1 MNWSVIVFSWIWDR
15 VLGDPRIS
23 WHPVCLVGN
32 LISYFEKMWLDPTD
46 SAKAKRRKGF
56 YLLIS
61 ILTITTLIA
70 GGLNGCCLQ
79 LLTMLVF
86 RH

>member
-46 SAKAKRRKGF
+46 SVKAKRRKGF
-56 YLLIS
+56 Y
-61 ILTITTLIA
+61 
-70 GGLNGCCLQ
+70 
-79 LLTMLVF
+79 
-86 RH
+86 